1 MNNEKVSIIIPSFN
15 REKLLKRAIDS
26 VLKQTSPNWEL
37 LIIDDGST
45 DGTKKM
51 VSSYLI
57 DTRIKYF
64 YQKNNGVSYARNIG
78 INLASGNYVI
88 FLDSDDEL
96 YPFLLEELQKIN
108 LNTFDLIF
116 WELKKCIDNKYS
128 LWKPKNLGPM
138 YNDMVGTFLAGSVC
152 YKKEVL
158 IAAGSFDSKITFG
171 ENYEL
176 GLRVSAIQNLNLKY
190 LALPL
195 AQQNLNTIKRES
207 NSLENRLSSIL
218 YQYKKHEIKYNGNLK
233 AKSEINYL
241 IGFLLEESNMK
252 SEALDR
258 YKFSWDS
265 NPYRIKALLKILYL
279 KYFK

>member
-1 MNNEKVSIIIPSFN
+1 MKEPISIIIPSFN
-15 REKLLKRAIDS
+15 RAYLISRAIDS

-37 LIIDDGST
+37 LIIDDGSN
-45 DGTKKM
+45 DGTKEVVK
-51 VSSYLI
+51 SYLT
-57 DTRIKYF
+57 DGRITYV
-64 YQKNNGVSYARNIG
+64 YQENKGVSVARNVG
-78 INLASGNYVI
+78 INLVSNNYVI

-96 YPFLLEELQKIN
+96 FPFLLEELHKID
-108 LNTFDLIF
+108 LRTYDLIF

-128 LWKPKNLGPM
+128 LWKPRNLGPM

-176 GLRVSAIQNLNLKY
+176 GLRVSAIENLNLKY
-190 LALPL
+190 IALPL
-195 AQQNLNTIKRES
+195 AQQNLNTSSRES
-207 NSLENRLSSIL
+207 NSIENRLSSIL
-218 YQYKKHEIKYNGNLK
+218 YQYKKHEINYNGNLK

-258 YKFSWDS
+258 YKLSWDS
-265 NPYRIKALLKILYL
+265 NPLRVKALLKILYL
-279 KYFK
+279 KYLK

>member
-1 MNNEKVSIIIPSFN
+1 MKEPITFIIPSFN
-15 REKLLKRAIDS
+15 REQLISRAIDS
-26 VLKQTSPNWEL
+26 VLKQTNSNWEL
-37 LIIDDGST
+37 LIIDDGSN
-45 DGTKKM
+45 DGTKDLIN
-51 VSSYLI
+51 SYLT
-57 DTRIKYF
+57 DSRITYV
-64 YQKNNGVSYARNIG
+64 YQENKGVSVARNIG
-78 INLASGNYVI
+78 INLASNNYII

-96 YPFLLEELQKIN
+96 YPFLLEELHKIDLRN
-108 LNTFDLIF
+108 YDLIF

-158 IAAGSFDSKITFG
+158 ISAGSFDSKITFG

-176 GLRVSAIQNLNLKY
+176 GIRISAIQNLNLNY
-190 LALPL
+190 IALPL
-195 AQQNLNTIKRES
+195 AQQNLNTNNRES
-207 NSLENRLSSIL
+207 NSLENRLNSIL
-218 YQYKKHEIKYNGNLK
+218 YQYKKHEINYRSNLK

-258 YKFSWDS
+258 YKLSWFS
-265 NPYRIKALLKILYL
+265 NLFHIKALLKILYL
-279 KYFK
+279 KHLK

>member
-1 MNNEKVSIIIPSFN
+1 LKEPISIIIPSFN
-15 REKLLKRAIDS
+15 RAYLISRAIDS

-37 LIIDDGST
+37 LIIDDGSN
-45 DGTKKM
+45 DGTKEVVK
-51 VSSYLI
+51 SYLT
-57 DTRIKYF
+57 DGRITYV
-64 YQKNNGVSYARNIG
+64 YQENKGVSVARNVG
-78 INLASGNYVI
+78 INLVSNNYVI

-96 YPFLLEELQKIN
+96 FPFLLEELHKID
-108 LNTFDLIF
+108 LRTYDLIF

-128 LWKPKNLGPM
+128 LWKPRNLGPM

-176 GLRVSAIQNLNLKY
+176 GLRVSAIENLNLKY
-190 LALPL
+190 IALPL
-195 AQQNLNTIKRES
+195 AQQNLNTSSRES
-207 NSLENRLSSIL
+207 NSIENRLSSIL
-218 YQYKKHEIKYNGNLK
+218 YQYKKHEINYNGNLK

-258 YKFSWDS
+258 YKLSWDS
-265 NPYRIKALLKILYL
+265 NPLRVKALLKILYL
-279 KYFK
+279 KYLK